1 MDEEYVPEHICRF
14 HSLVLKGVFQE
25 TKECV
30 GVTLALGK
38 YEPIFGDLIR
48 LVGDTQVVVRARTPQ
63 RASWVHDAQIRGI
76 KVIHEIRNW
85 RGQTGRCQV

>member
-1 MDEEYVPEHICRF
+1 MGRDGVHSTDKKFTIVRLNCENRIVAMDEEYVQEHICRF

-48 LVGDTQVVVRARTPQ
+48 LVGDTQVVVRARTHQ
-63 RASWVHDAQIRGI
+63 RAS
-76 KVIHEIRNW
+76 
-85 RGQTGRCQV
+85 

>member
-38 YEPIFGDLIR
+38 YEPIFGDLFR
-48 LVGDTQVVVRARTPQ
+48 LVGDTSGSARPYP
-63 RASWVHDAQIRGI
+63 SKG
-76 KVIHEIRNW
+76 VIGTRRTNSGDQSHP
-85 RGQTGRCQV
+85 